1 MAESGINDSSAP
13 SRSRRERKKER
24 TRVEIYTA
32 AMTLFLKRGFDAV
45 TIDEICRAAD
55 VARATFF
62 LHFPAK
68 EALLAEY
75 GQRAN
80 QELAAALR
88 ATRGSATAT
97 IRMTFTMLAER
108 AERHPELVRMLVR
121 EIVTRPPALSQQD
134 EQARDLVELLAAVIR
149 RGQASGEFRK
159 RLEPRV
165 AALAAAASFFAV
177 IYAWARSDREIA
189 LNPVL
194 NETLDVILHGLSERK
209 ARHG

>member
-1 MAESGINDSSAP
+1 MAESGIDSSSAP

-24 TRVEIYTA
+24 TRLEIYTA
-32 AMTLFLKRGFDAV
+32 AMNLFLKRGFDAV
-45 TIDEICRAAD
+45 TIDEICQAAD

-80 QELAAALR
+80 QELAAAIR
-88 ATRGSATAT
+88 AARGSATAT
-97 IRMTFTMLAER
+97 IRMAFTMLSER

-121 EIVTRPPALSQQD
+121 EIVTRRPALSQQD
-134 EQARDLVELLAAVIR
+134 EHARDLVELLAAVIR
-149 RGQASGEFRK
+149 RGQASGELRK

-165 AALAAAASFFAV
+165 AALTAAASFFAV
-177 IYAWARSDREIA
+177 IYAWVRSDREID